1 MTTNHEESSMPNK
14 LKKQERQMV
23 LWESEERI
31 VPMMSAVQADGMKLG
46 NASEGKAVR
55 PIRVSD
61 QAPALHSDGSPLL
74 NRLERITK
82 RAEADK
88 AARFNNLYSALTY
101 EMLYEAFCRLK
112 RGKAP
117 GVDGVTLEEYG
128 SNLIANLRSLV
139 DRLHRQSYGPQ
150 PSLRRLIPKGNGKTR
165 PLGIATVAA
174 YCTSFNRL

>member
-1 MTTNHEESSMPNK
+1 MEESSMPNK
-14 LKKQERQMV
+14 LKKQERQMM
-23 LWESEERI
+23 LWESEDCI
-31 VPMMSAVQADGMKLG
+31 VPLTSADQADVAKLG
-46 NASEGKAVR
+46 NASGGKAVQ
-55 PIRVSD
+55 PIRVSRP
-61 QAPALHSDGSPLL
+61 APAIHSDGSPLL

-101 EMLYEAFCRLK
+101 ELLYDAFCRLK

-139 DRLHRQSYGPQ
+139 DRLHRQSYRPQ
-150 PSLRRLIPKGNGKTR
+150 PSLRRLVPKGNPRFK
-165 PLGIATVAA
+165 
-174 YCTSFNRL
+174 